1 MAIKKTMVKKS
12 LPKAQIGGTTKK
24 VDPKKYLE
32 ESRKRVKTTVDSL
45 RKKEIEKGIKT
56 YDDYLKQQ
64 VLKKNKKG
72 GVVKTKKK

>member
-12 LPKAQIGGTTKK
+12 LPKAQTGGTTKK

>member
-12 LPKAQIGGTTKK
+12 LPKAQNGSTTKK

>member
-1 MAIKKTMVKKS
+1 MGIKKN
-12 LPKAQIGGTTKK
+12 LPKAQKGITTGK

-32 ESRKRVKTTVDSL
+32 ESKKRVKTTVDSL

-72 GVVKTKKK
+72 GSIKSKKK